1 MNKYNIIMAL
11 ARTNSAKRNDTER
24 LKLISSVTKYY
35 GEINTYELKVN
46 VENLIQK
53 TEFFNDNKFIVIELF
68 HWDDRVDYENYERV
82 IETPQFKYIRL
93 NILVLLQNLWL
104 EYNNSARTEAFQL
117 FFDRIKRIRNYDDY
131 VSATFDYSLKTGRDI
146 LVGNIFEN
154 KNFNKYNNIIFI
166 FNNIPYKNCLLLLK
180 TAGISI
186 HGGIGTRRHILSTV
200 QASLTSFLLLL
211 NNFKI
216 DYNQIYKNFSDS
228 DIREKDFNEV
238 KFSEIIN
245 LDFSNRNDEEI
256 NYIKDMKMIISS
268 WILINDYRRTIND
281 HLNSINYNYKEL
293 NKLKSEDSNVKT
305 YKLKL
310 IEEIYYLE
318 DWLHYCTDI
327 LSELLGKEVFRK
339 TFLNS
344 NIFKFLE
351 DLDKTIQIDFNNPS
365 NIKFL
370 NNIIVEIFKKYP
382 DIHEAVKNKMVK
394 SNTEQPFNKISISPF
409 NVRIIKGKMVLFK
422 MDKK

>member
-53 TEFFNDNKFIVIELF
+53 TEFF
-68 HWDDRVDYENYERV
+68 YENNERV

-146 LVGNIFEN
+146 LVGNIFDN

-268 WILINDYRRTIND
+268 
-281 HLNSINYNYKEL
+281 
-293 NKLKSEDSNVKT
+293 
-305 YKLKL
+305 
-310 IEEIYYLE
+310 
-318 DWLHYCTDI
+318 
-327 LSELLGKEVFRK
+327 
-339 TFLNS
+339 
-344 NIFKFLE
+344 
-351 DLDKTIQIDFNNPS
+351 
-365 NIKFL
+365 
-370 NNIIVEIFKKYP
+370 
-382 DIHEAVKNKMVK
+382 
-394 SNTEQPFNKISISPF
+394 
-409 NVRIIKGKMVLFK
+409 
-422 MDKK
+422 